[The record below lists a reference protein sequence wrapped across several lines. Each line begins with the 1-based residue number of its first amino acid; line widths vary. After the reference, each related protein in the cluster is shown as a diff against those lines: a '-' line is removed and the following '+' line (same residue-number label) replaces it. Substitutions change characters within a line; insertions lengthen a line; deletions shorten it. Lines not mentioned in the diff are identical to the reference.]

1 MPSVIEDL
9 GELANPKKAKVLS
22 GFFKT
27 GKGQYGE
34 GDIFLGISV
43 PKIRK
48 LVKKYKKLSLME
60 IEKLLMNLIHEHRL
74 AALLILVEKYKYG
87 TVIERKEIF
96 DFYLKNLKK
105 INNWDLVDSSAERI
119 VGEYLYIYSNE
130 KTLYNLA
137 RSDNLWERRIAI
149 IATYAFIKKGKFNDT
164 LAIAETLLSDKQDLI
179 HKAVGWMLR
188 EMGKRGGMK
197 ELEGFLM
204 KYHKTMPRTML
215 RYAIEKFSKEKREFY
230 MRR

>member
-96 DFYLKNLKK
+96 DFYLKNLKS
-105 INNWDLVDSSAERI
+105 VP
-119 VGEYLYIYSNE
+119 
-130 KTLYNLA
+130 T
-137 RSDNLWERRIAI
+137 I
-149 IATYAFIKKGKFNDT
+149 II
-164 LAIAETLLSDKQDLI
+164 IQEI
-179 HKAVGWMLR
+179 
-188 EMGKRGGMK
+188 
-197 ELEGFLM
+197 
-204 KYHKTMPRTML
+204 
-215 RYAIEKFSKEKREFY
+215 I
-230 MRR
+230 